1 MIPYGRQKIEL
12 DDIAA
17 VTAALSSDFLTQGP
31 KVPEFEQS
39 IAAKVGAAHSLAFNS
54 ATSALHAACNALG
67 VGPGDTV
74 WTTPISF
81 VASANC
87 ALYCGAEVDFVDID
101 RETVNICPIS
111 LEKKLV
117 WAKAN
122 HRLPKALVAVHF
134 AGEPVHLERIA
145 QLCAEY
151 GVKLIEDASHAL
163 GAKYGGIPIGSCAQ
177 STICIFSFHPVKIIT
192 TLEGGLAT
200 TNDPDLARS
209 LSLFRSHGITRNEEW
224 FEGPSHGP
232 WYYEQ
237 VGLGYNYRMTDV
249 QAALGLSQHA
259 KLNAFLERRH
269 EIASIYDKEFGSL
282 ELTCQLR
289 NPISYSALHLYIVQ
303 LPIDLRKQR
312 RKFFETLRTSGIGV
326 NVHYIP
332 IYRQPYYLNRYGSKI
347 LEFPNAEQ
355 YYEGAVTLPIH
366 PSMTEADVE
375 KVVISVKNAMKAI

>member
-31 KVPEFEQS
+31 KVPEFEKS
-39 IAAKVGAAHSLAFNS
+39 IASRVGAAHSLAFNS

-87 ALYCGAEVDFVDID
+87 ALYCGAQVDFVDID
-101 RETVNICPIS
+101 TDTINISPIS
-111 LEKKLV
+111 LEKKLD

-134 AGEPVHLERIA
+134 AGEPVPLDRISK
-145 QLCAEY
+145 LCHEY

-163 GAKYGGIPIGSCAQ
+163 GAKYGGMNIGSCAQ
-177 STICIFSFHPVKIIT
+177 SAICIFSFHPVKIIT

-209 LSLFRSHGITRNEEW
+209 LSLFRSHGITRNEEL

-237 VGLGYNYRMTDV
+237 VDLGYNYRMTDV

-259 KLNAFLERRH
+259 KLNSFLERRH
-269 EIASIYDKEFGSL
+269 EIAAVYDKEFGGL
-282 ELTCQLR
+282 ELKCQLR
-289 NPISYSALHLYIVQ
+289 NPESFSALHLYIVQ
-303 LPIDLRKQR
+303 LPIDLKKQR

-332 IYRQPYYLNRYGSKI
+332 IYRQPYYLNRYGSKV

-375 KVVISVKNAMKAI
+375 KVVFSVKDAMRAI